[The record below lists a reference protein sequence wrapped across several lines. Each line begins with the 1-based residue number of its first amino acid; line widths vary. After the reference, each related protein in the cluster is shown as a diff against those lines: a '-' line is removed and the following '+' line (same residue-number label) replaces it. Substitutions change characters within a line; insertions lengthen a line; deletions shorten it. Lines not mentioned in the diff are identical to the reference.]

1 MCGPVL
7 RHQQPIGC
15 TLSDTAHP
23 HIPHSSLHIF
33 TEHGM
38 PFQMLRREIGIS
50 EEFMVLW
57 RSQNPPSNTGV
68 GRGLKRG
75 PELSLVS
82 LTWAMNKHP
91 VSIGPQLSEQ
101 TCPGHRPH
109 TMPTFWIHILAIGE
123 GPCQLSCLPLERAL
137 FTLAHCVAL
146 SEFNTDSESLH
157 PPRGMRALTQR
168 L

>member
-1 MCGPVL
+1 
-7 RHQQPIGC
+7 
-15 TLSDTAHP
+15 
-23 HIPHSSLHIF
+23 
-33 TEHGM
+33 
-38 PFQMLRREIGIS
+38 
-50 EEFMVLW
+50 MVLW

-75 PELSLVS
+75 PELSLVF
-82 LTWAMNKHP
+82 LTRPKNKHP
-91 VSIGPQLSEQ
+91 VSTGPQLSEQ

-137 FTLAHCVAL
+137 FSLAHCVAL

-157 PPRGMRALTQR
+157 PPPPVMRALTQK